1 MKKIQYLGAAVF
13 AMAVPFA
20 AQADGFY
27 IGVQAA
33 TFDVSTGTVD
43 GDGNGIGVLAGY
55 RFQLSN
61 DYYAEAEIGYSTLDG
76 DTETG
81 LSEYDSQTFIDFGVG
96 RYFNET
102 TSISA
107 HIGYTE
113 IDFDNS
119 GNDLTSDGAV
129 IGLQLGYDITPVDTV
144 AIRASYSD
152 TNDSTFDEDSDG
164 RILSVRYVRR
174 F

>member
-1 MKKIQYLGAAVF
+1 MKELQLLGAAALV
-13 AMAVPFA
+13 AALPLA
-20 AQADGFY
+20 AQAEGFY
-27 IGVQAA
+27 LGVQAA
-33 TFDVSTGTVD
+33 TFDVSTGAVD

-55 RFQLSN
+55 RFQLTN
-61 DYYAEAEIGYSTLDG
+61 DYYAEAEIGYSALDG

-96 RYFNET
+96 RYLNET

-107 HIGYTE
+107 HLGYIE

-119 GNDLTSDGAV
+119 GTDLTSDGAV
-129 IGLQLGYDITPVDTV
+129 IGVQIGYDLTPVDTI